1 MDGLKKAGQAKV
13 KPSGATPG
21 THSCVFQG
29 AFELPPRE
37 GGPDY
42 GPALLVKFKA
52 DDGQEPSA
60 IVSET
65 PTLRN
70 SCGRILAG
78 MLGRQ
83 LRPDEVVTWEQ
94 FENQRFVVQVI
105 TNKAGTGT
113 TIHEVSRL

>member
-1 MDGLKKAGQAKV
+1 MDDLKKAGAATV
-13 KPSGATPG
+13 KPSGAKPG
-21 THSCVFQG
+21 SHSAVFQG
-29 AFELPPRE
+29 AFELPPRKD
-37 GGPDY
+37 GPDY
-42 GPALLVKFKA
+42 GPALLVKWRA

-60 IVSET
+60 IVSAT

-83 LRPDEVVTWEQ
+83 LRPDEVVEWGQ
-94 FENQRFVVQVI
+94 FEGQRFLCVVV

-113 TIHEVSRL
+113 TIGDVSRL